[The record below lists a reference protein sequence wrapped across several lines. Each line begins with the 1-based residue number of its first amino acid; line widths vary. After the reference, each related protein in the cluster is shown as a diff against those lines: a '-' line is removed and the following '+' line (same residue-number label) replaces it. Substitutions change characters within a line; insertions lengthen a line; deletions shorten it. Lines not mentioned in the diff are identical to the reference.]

1 MDLVVRAL
9 LASIA
14 YFICFGG
21 NWLFGQSMTE
31 RPIVVGFVTGL
42 LLGDMKTGIIIGGS
56 VEAIFMGSVN
66 IGGNISAEPAA
77 AAAFAVAFATMEN
90 VDAETALALAVPIG
104 ILAAFLFMIINNVL
118 YNFTAPAIDRLA
130 EMNNARGLI
139 IMNFGLWFLRFLIVA
154 ICLFASILAGQAT
167 VQTFIENIPQVILSG
182 LTLAGK
188 FLPAVGLSILMKML
202 WSKQL
207 AGYFFLGFILY
218 VYFELPHIAI
228 AAIATIIV
236 VVVAMR
242 DKEIFDLKKMKTSTI
257 VIDEEE
263 DFFA

>member
-1 MDLVVRAL
+1 MVMRAF
-9 LASIA
+9 LAALA

-42 LLGDMKTGIIIGGS
+42 FLGDVTTGIIIGCA

-90 VDAETALALAVPIG
+90 INADTALALAVPVG
-104 ILAAFLFMIINNVL
+104 VLSAFLFMIINNML

-130 EMNNARGLI
+130 EKNNAKGLI
-139 IMNFGLWFLRFLIVA
+139 RMNFGLWFLRFLIVS
-154 ICLFASILAGQAT
+154 ICLFAAIMAGESAVQA
-167 VQTFIENIPQVILSG
+167 FIDKIPAAVLSG

-202 WSKQL
+202 WTKEL
-207 AGYFFLGFILY
+207 CAYFFLGFVLY
-218 VYFELPHIAI
+218 TYLGLPHVAI
-228 AAIATIIV
+228 AVIAGIIV
-236 VVVAMR
+236 VVVALR
-242 DKEIFDLKKMKTSTI
+242 DKELFDMKNKGIAVASL
-257 VIDEEE
+257 VDEEE